1 MTEQCALYFIL
12 SQKAS
17 GSKMG
22 GSSTGFTAAEKQL
35 LVVLLCLLV
44 VLLCFEDFG
53 GIIWEV
59 PGLVCGQDNV
69 RVRDRLPNLC
79 LRTFF

>member
-1 MTEQCALYFIL
+1 MYFIL

-22 GSSTGFTAAEKQL
+22 GSSTGFAAVKKRP
-35 LVVLLCLLV
+35 LV

-53 GIIWEV
+53 GIVWEV
-59 PGLVCGQDNV
+59 PGLVCRQDDV

>member
-22 GSSTGFTAAEKQL
+22 GSLTGFAAAKKRP
-35 LVVLLCLLV
+35 LV

-53 GIIWEV
+53 GIVWEV
-59 PGLVCGQDNV
+59 PGLVCRQDNV
-69 RVRDRLPNLC
+69 RVRDRPPNLC